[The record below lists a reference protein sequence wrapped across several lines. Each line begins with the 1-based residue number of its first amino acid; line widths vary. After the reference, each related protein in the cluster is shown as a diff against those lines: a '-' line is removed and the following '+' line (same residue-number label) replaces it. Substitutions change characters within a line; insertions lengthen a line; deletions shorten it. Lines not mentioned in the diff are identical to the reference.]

1 MIPYF
6 FFDHLKVG
14 PLTFYPWGFMVGL
27 GFLASFLFTLRQWKR
42 AKMDP
47 DKLINLSLWII
58 FGGLA
63 GSRLLFVLE
72 NFKLFFGDFW
82 PIFYFWQGG
91 MSFYGGLIGG
101 IAAFFFYSRK
111 RLNFLRALD
120 LLVFSLPLGFAIG
133 RLGCFLVNDH
143 LGAPTRLPW
152 AIRYPDGALRHP
164 VALYLILLELL
175 LFFFLIIIKNKVKTP
190 GLFSAFYLLL
200 EGCGR
205 FVLDFTRSR
214 ETNLPFADEHY
225 FGFTLA
231 QFISVL
237 LVAIS
242 LCFIFKIKKTGPARI
257 LR

>member
-6 FFDHLKVG
+6 SFDHLRIG
-14 PLTFYPWGFMVGL
+14 PLTFYPWGFVVGL
-27 GFLASFLFTLRQWKR
+27 GFLASFLFTLRQWKA

-47 DKLINLSLWII
+47 EKLINLSLWII

-63 GSRLLFVLE
+63 GSRLLFILE
-72 NFKLFFGDFW
+72 NFQFFENDFFS
-82 PIFYFWQGG
+82 IFYFWQGG

-111 RLNFLRALD
+111 RLDWITAAD
-120 LLVFSLPLGFAIG
+120 ILVLSLPLGFAIG

-143 LGAPTRLPW
+143 LGALTNLPW
-152 AIRYPDGALRHP
+152 AILYPDGTGRHP

-175 LFFFLIIIKNKVKTP
+175 LFCFLFIIKNKVKTV
-190 GLFSAFYLLL
+190 GLLSLFYLLL

-205 FVLDFTRSR
+205 FILDFTRSN
-214 ETNLPFADEHY
+214 ETNLPFSDQHY

-231 QFISVL
+231 QFISIILVL
-237 LVAIS
+237 IS
-242 LCFIFKIKKTGPARI
+242 LFFIFKIKINPVKKLG
-257 LR
+257 